1 VGLEDNK
8 KSSTKNILFTTMNR
22 KITVI
27 FLSTVLPTALIA
39 GQNGLT
45 SDILSRANSVKADSV
60 ALEGSVSGPQAMRRA
75 TASNETASLADIRG
89 GLVADTFSSA
99 ETQLASRPS
108 GLNASLSSGSM
119 ASTTASLAD
128 TRAGLVTDTFSSA
141 QTQLANN
148 PSSLNG
154 SLTSGLTASETAS
167 LVAPRAQ
174 AIGNFSNAATQ
185 MTNVPSSLGS
195 SPTSSSNLLQQEL
208 EQQHNA
214 QQPESLVQ

>member
-1 VGLEDNK
+1 
-8 KSSTKNILFTTMNR
+8 MNR
-22 KITVI
+22 KISVI

-45 SDILSRANSVKADSV
+45 PDILNRANSVKADSV
-60 ALEGSVSGPQAMRRA
+60 ALEGFVSGPQAMLRA
-75 TASNETASLADIRG
+75 PALNETASLAGIRA
-89 GLVADTFSSA
+89 GLVTDTFSSA
-99 ETQLASRPS
+99 ETQLASSPS

-119 ASTTASLAD
+119 ASTKPSLAD

-141 QTQLANN
+141 ETQIASN

-174 AIGNFSNAATQ
+174 ATGNFSNAATQ
-185 MTNVPSSLGS
+185 MTNVPSSLRS
-195 SPTSSSNLLQQEL
+195 SSSSSSNLLQQEL

>member
-1 VGLEDNK
+1 
-8 KSSTKNILFTTMNR
+8 MNR

-45 SDILSRANSVKADSV
+45 PDILNRANSVKADSV
-60 ALEGSVSGPQAMRRA
+60 ALEGFVSGPQAMLGA
-75 TASNETASLADIRG
+75 PAANETASLASIR
-89 GLVADTFSSA
+89 
-99 ETQLASRPS
+99 P
-108 GLNASLSSGSM
+108 
-119 ASTTASLAD
+119 
-128 TRAGLVTDTFSSA
+128 GLVTDTFSSA
-141 QTQLANN
+141 ATQLANN

-195 SPTSSSNLLQQEL
+195 SPTSSSNLLRQEL
-208 EQQHNA
+208 QQQHNA
-214 QQPESLVQ
+214 QQPESLIQQN

>member
-1 VGLEDNK
+1 
-8 KSSTKNILFTTMNR
+8 MNR

-45 SDILSRANSVKADSV
+45 SDILNRASSIKADSV
-60 ALEGSVSGPQAMRRA
+60 ALEGSVSGPQAMLGA
-75 TASNETASLADIRG
+75 PASNETASLAGIRP
-89 GLVADTFSSA
+89 GLVTDTFSSA
-99 ETQLASRPS
+99 ETQLASTPS

-174 AIGNFSNAATQ
+174 ATGNFSNAATQ
-185 MTNVPSSLGS
+185 MTLSLI
-195 SPTSSSNLLQQEL
+195 
-208 EQQHNA
+208 HI
-214 QQPESLVQ
+214 

>member
-1 VGLEDNK
+1 
-8 KSSTKNILFTTMNR
+8 MNR

-45 SDILSRANSVKADSV
+45 PDILNRANSVKADSV
-60 ALEGSVSGPQAMRRA
+60 ALEGFVSGPQAMLGA
-75 TASNETASLADIRG
+75 PASNETASLAGIRG
-89 GLVADTFSSA
+89 LVTDSFSSA
-99 ETQLASRPS
+99 ETQLASTPS

-128 TRAGLVTDTFSSA
+128 TRAGLASDIFSSA

-154 SLTSGLTASETAS
+154 SLTSGLTASATAS

-195 SPTSSSNLLQQEL
+195 SPTSSSNLMQQEL
-208 EQQHNA
+208 EQPRNA

>member
-1 VGLEDNK
+1 
-8 KSSTKNILFTTMNR
+8 MNR

-45 SDILSRANSVKADSV
+45 SDILHRASSIKADSV
-60 ALEGSVSGPQAMRRA
+60 ALEGSVSGPQAMLGA
-75 TASNETASLADIRG
+75 PASNETASLAGIRP
-89 GLVADTFSSA
+89 GLVTDTFSSA
-99 ETQLASRPS
+99 ETQLASTPS

-128 TRAGLVTDTFSSA
+128 TRTGLVTDTFSSA

-154 SLTSGLTASETAS
+154 SLSSGLTASETAS

-174 AIGNFSNAATQ
+174 ATGNFSNAATQ
-185 MTNVPSSLGS
+185 MINVPSSLGS

-214 QQPESLVQ
+214 QQAGSLVQ

>member
-1 VGLEDNK
+1 
-8 KSSTKNILFTTMNR
+8 MNR

-45 SDILSRANSVKADSV
+45 SDILNRANSIKADSV
-60 ALEGSVSGPQAMRRA
+60 ALEGSVSGPQAMLRA
-75 TASNETASLADIRG
+75 PALNETASLAGIRA
-89 GLVADTFSSA
+89 GLVTDTFSSA
-99 ETQLASRPS
+99 ETQLASSPS

-119 ASTTASLAD
+119 ASSTASLAD
-128 TRAGLVTDTFSSA
+128 TRTGLGTDTFSSA
-141 QTQLANN
+141 ETQLANN

-154 SLTSGLTASETAS
+154 SPTSGLTASETAS

-185 MTNVPSSLGS
+185 MTNVPSSLRS
-195 SPTSSSNLLQQEL
+195 SPTSSSNLQQEL